1 MNLRTQIRA
10 ELWDAVSRA
19 YESGVYFSAIL
30 ESIHYLSDALR
41 ERANVD
47 GDGVGLVGQA
57 LEGDNP
63 RLRINRFQTESEKG
77 EQKGFAQIVRGIYQ
91 GIRNPRSHEQFD
103 DIQANADAIIL
114 FVNYIL
120 GIISQAKQPFSLD
133 EWVRRVFDDD
143 FVANERYTQLIAA
156 EVPAKK
162 YNEALITIFRNKLNG
177 KGDELKL
184 VFKTLIDRAGDDQIA
199 DFLTVVSD
207 ELKVVQDEQAIR
219 LTLQVLPERLWGR
232 LDEVGAPANGE

>member
-1 MNLRTQIRA
+1 M
-10 ELWDAVSRA
+10 
-19 YESGVYFSAIL
+19 
-30 ESIHYLSDALR
+30 
-41 ERANVD
+41 D

-63 RLRINRFQTESEKG
+63 RLRINRFQTESEKS
-77 EQKGFAQIVRGIYQ
+77 EQKGFAQIIRGIYQ

-103 DIQANADAIIL
+103 DTQANAGAIIL

-120 GIISQAKQPFSLD
+120 GIISQAKLPFSLD
-133 EWVRRVFDDD
+133 EWVHRVFDDD
-143 FVANERYTQLIAA
+143 FVANERYAQLIAA
-156 EVPAKK
+156 EVPTKK

-177 KGDELKL
+177 NGDKLKL
-184 VFKTLIDRAGDDQIA
+184 VFASLIDRAGDDQIT

-207 ELKVVQDEQAIR
+207 ELKVVQDDKVVK

-232 LDEVGAPANGE
+232 LDESARLRHREQDYSLNPSWQERPTKSRLVGNLGAKISEALQSQEGAQRSSP